1 MIKSFFFVILLLA
14 LGAAKQDAG
23 PTEYPWTVS
32 LQLQFLGHDC
42 AGAILNEVKS
52 FVKSDR
58 TYFWLQKLTKKCQAF
73 VLKCQRQYLVK
84 S

>member
-1 MIKSFFFVILLLA
+1 MIKSFFFVISLLA

-52 FVKSDR
+52 FVKSDP
-58 TYFWLQKLTKKCQAF
+58 TWLFIDFLASKKVPTLCTKMSTA
-73 VLKCQRQYLVK
+73 VLG
-84 S
+84 